1 MQVEL
6 KDILTWGGMIIG
18 LIAQWFHLKGR
29 VALLEALQKRD
40 RENVREGFKD
50 IKDGIQRI
58 EDKLDGKA
66 DK

>member
-6 KDILTWGGMIIG
+6 KDLLTWAGMIIG
-18 LIAQWFHLKGR
+18 LVAQWFHLKGR

-40 RENVREGFKD
+40 RESMREG
-50 IKDGIQRI
+50 IKEIKAGLNRI
-58 EDKLDGKA
+58 EEKLDGKV